1 MYTGL
6 QKVVPSK
13 GIKVEL
19 YTTDK
24 EELAFALRHLADTIE
39 SDRTVIVNGLIGNI
53 SDTGR
58 TVGQWSVN

>member
-1 MYTGL
+1 MNTSGR
-6 QKVVPSK
+6 VAPIA

-19 YTTDK
+19 DITDK

-39 SDRTVIVNGLIGNI
+39 DDRTVLVNGMFGNL

-58 TVGQWSVN
+58 IVGNWSVK